1 MGQTHLFSGS
11 ATVTDS
17 GSLSYQ
23 WQVSSN
29 SGSSWSD
36 IASAT
41 SSQYTTA
48 ALVIGD
54 NAKQYR
60 LAVTNSKNGTTT
72 TAYSSAATLTVT
84 RTTLATP
91 TTPTGSATT
100 GSASSINVT
109 LSGVANASSY
119 TARIYLAS
127 DTSTALQT
135 ITSFSSGSAITGLS
149 ANTAYVVTITAI
161 GDGISYADSAAS
173 PFSASITTNKARLAT
188 PSAPTLTPTTN
199 THKSLDVSWSSV
211 ANATTYVVKLYN
223 ASGGILLATVTGI
236 SATSKV
242 LTTSD
247 YELIAEATDYRATV
261 TAAENASYTT
271 SLESLQSSIGTT
283 IPATALA
290 PAISSQPGNLTKSAN
305 QSATFSVSALSSD
318 GGTVSY
324 QWQVS
329 TDSGSSW
336 TNVSGG
342 SGATSNSYTISSVP
356 ITSNGYKY
364 KVVVTNTYSGTN
376 TSTTSNV
383 ATLTV
388 NKANQNALSVASR
401 DGIVGTPLTLVTS
414 GGSSAGTV
422 TYSVA
427 NGTATGCTIT
437 SGLLSAGTAGTCSVT
452 ASMAGNATYNDISSS
467 ATAVSFTVTAQ
478 SIGLTVPSS
487 VTYQAS
493 TSITVVVGTAGK
505 VNFLQNGKT
514 IPGCGEVRASVTS
527 PATCSWKPSTLGNVA
542 IYAEIT
548 PTNPSIAPSRST
560 EVAVRINER

>member
-11 ATVTDS
+11 ATASDS

-23 WQVSSN
+23 WQVSSD

-41 SSQYTTA
+41 SSQYTTPT
-48 ALVIGD
+48 LVIGD

-91 TTPTGSATT
+91 TTPTGSATS

-109 LSGVANASSY
+109 LTGVANASSY

-135 ITSFSSGSAITGLS
+135 ITSFTSGSAITGLS

-188 PSAPTLTPTTN
+188 PNAPTLTATVN
-199 THKSLDVSWSSV
+199 THKSLDVSWTAV
-211 ANATTYVVKLYN
+211 TNASTYTVKLYN
-223 ASGGILLATVTGI
+223 ASGGILLATVSGI
-236 SATSKV
+236 SGTTKV
-242 LTTSD
+242 LTSSN
-247 YELIAEATDYRATV
+247 YESMGESTDYRVTV
-261 TAAENASYTT
+261 TAAETAQYTS
-271 SLESLQSSIGTT
+271 SLESAQSAIATT

-290 PAISSQPGNLTKSAN
+290 PVISTQPSNLTKSAT
-305 QSATFSVSALSSD
+305 QSASFSVSALSSD

-329 TDSGSSW
+329 TDNGSTWS
-336 TNVSGG
+336 NVSGG
-342 SGATSNSYTISSVP
+342 SGATTNSYSISAVP
-356 ITSNGYKY
+356 ITANGFKY
-364 KVVVTNTYSGTN
+364 QVVVTNTYSGT
-376 TSTTSNV
+376 TATTTSNA

-388 NKANQNALSVASR
+388 NKANQASLTVASR

-414 GGSSAGTV
+414 GGSSSGSV
-422 TYSVA
+422 TYTVS
-427 NGTATGCTIT
+427 NGTATGCTLN
-437 SGLLSAGTAGTCSVT
+437 SGVLSAGSAGTCSVT
-452 ASMAGNATYNDISSS
+452 ATMAGNATYNEVSSS
-467 ATAVSFTVTAQ
+467 ATAVAFTITAQ
-478 SIGLTVPSS
+478 SIGLTVATS
-487 VTYQAS
+487 VTYQS
-493 TSITVVVGTAGK
+493 SNTITVTVGTAGK
-505 VNFLQNGKT
+505 VNFTQNGKT

-527 PATCSWKPSTLGNVA
+527 AATCTWKPSTLGYVA

-548 PTNPSIAPSRST
+548 PTNPSIAVSRST
-560 EVAVRINER
+560 EVAVRVNER